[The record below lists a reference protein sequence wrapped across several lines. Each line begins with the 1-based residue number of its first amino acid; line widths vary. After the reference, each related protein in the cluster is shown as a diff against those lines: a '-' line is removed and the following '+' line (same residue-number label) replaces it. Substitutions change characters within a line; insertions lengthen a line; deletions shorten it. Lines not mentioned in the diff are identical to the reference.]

1 MTQSEHQAHLTPE
14 QLSAFL
20 DKQLAPTEQA
30 LLNTHL
36 ASCAQCQRVLA
47 DLRATVALVRALPM
61 PAVPRSFTLPGNIA
75 PFPIQPVSPVSP
87 VTQETRQPVR
97 AGAQAQRPPAS
108 LKVMRRSLR
117 LISAIAACLGLLFVL
132 SGLPLLVSGHTGN
145 ATSAPEL
152 SSGGSTYNT
161 NPSTG
166 PRSTPNVVGTRGP
179 VRTGTGTGPTSQT
192 PVPQQSPT
200 PAPTPTSTSTG
211 LTVPPPKTPGGGPAL
226 PPFLD
231 PGTTLGRL
239 SLGLALV
246 VLGIIGLFVSSRLQR
261 RAIS

>member
-36 ASCAQCQRVLA
+36 ASCAHCQRVLA
-47 DLRATVALVRALPM
+47 DVRATVALVRALPM

-75 PFPIQPVSPVSP
+75 PFPIQPASLVSPVSP
-87 VTQETRQPVR
+87 VAQEAGQPVR

-108 LKVMRRSLR
+108 LKVMRRNLR

-132 SGLPLLVSGHTGN
+132 SGLSGFIYNAVSL
-145 ATSAPEL
+145 PEL
-152 SSGGSTYNT
+152 SSSGSTSNT
-161 NPSTG
+161 NSATV
-166 PRSTPNVVGTRGP
+166 PRSTPNIIGTRAP
-179 VRTGTGTGPTSQT
+179 VRTGTGTGTGPTSQT
-192 PVPQQSPT
+192 PAPRPT
-200 PAPTPTSTSTG
+200 PTPTSTG
-211 LTVPPPKTPGGGPAL
+211 LTTRPPETPGGRPAL
-226 PPFLD
+226 PSFLD